1 MSEDSRAPAEFVV
14 ARNPQADSKLP
25 YLVRLPLDGGVVL
38 KVRET
43 WPSATRVYCHRFE
56 EPWPDDAEV
65 IEREPVRLC
74 QRRGAAVDLVLERGS
89 RTRSQFIFTEVRGRN
104 AIFWQTQRTAK
115 SANPGARVPRGRA
128 LREPLAILVDTR
140 ERYPYKFVTLP
151 VDAQREALPA
161 GDYGVRDAGGELVAA
176 VERKTLDNLATSLSD
191 GSLAFQMGRLAELPL
206 AAVAVEG
213 RYASL
218 LAHAHA
224 PPGWL
229 ADQLVR
235 LQARYPQ
242 VPVVFLDSRR
252 HAEDWTQ
259 RFLATAL
266 TDRQAINESTATL
279 RSSDGTDH
287 SSARPAQPHR

>member
-1 MSEDSRAPAEFVV
+1 MTANPATGAEFLV

-25 YLVRLPLDGGVVL
+25 YLVRLPLDGGLVL
-38 KVRET
+38 KARDT
-43 WPSATRVYCHRFE
+43 WPTSARVYCHQFE
-56 EPWPDDAEV
+56 EPWPDRAEV

-74 QRRGAAVDLVLERGS
+74 RRRGAAVDLVLERRS
-89 RTRSQFIFTEVRGRN
+89 RSRSQFVFTQVRGRN

-140 ERYPYKFVTLP
+140 ERYPYRFADQP
-151 VDAQREALPA
+151 VQRDRAALPA
-161 GDYGVRDAGGELVAA
+161 GDYGVRGPAGELVAT

-191 GSLAFQMGRLAELPL
+191 GSLAFQMARLAEVPL

-213 RYASL
+213 RYSAL
-218 LAHAHA
+218 LNHAHA
-224 PPGWL
+224 PAGWL

-242 VPVVFLDSRR
+242 VPVLFLDSRR
-252 HAEDWTQ
+252 HAEDWTH

-266 TDRQAINESTATL
+266 TDRQAVLEGVVADSRRHRAST
-279 RSSDGTDH
+279 
-287 SSARPAQPHR
+287 